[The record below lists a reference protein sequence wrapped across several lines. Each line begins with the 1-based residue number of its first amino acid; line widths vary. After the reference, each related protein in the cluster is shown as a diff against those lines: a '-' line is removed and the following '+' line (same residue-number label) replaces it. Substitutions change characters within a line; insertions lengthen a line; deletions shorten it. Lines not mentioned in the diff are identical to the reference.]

1 MGSISTSHSWLSLP
15 PCILPSHYP
24 SLSTSSLPPLDKVA
38 RIVDL
43 GLQYRDRGVVGVD
56 IAGNELLPLDPKH
69 IAGFKRAK
77 ENGLHVTAHAGESGP
92 ASNVRQVS
100 WHGN

>member
-1 MGSISTSHSWLSLP
+1 MSTNHSCLS
-15 PCILPSHYP
+15 P
-24 SLSTSSLPPLDKVA
+24 SLHSAFTLSIYLPSLPPLDKVA

-43 GLQYRDRGVVGVD
+43 ALKYRDRGVVGVD

-69 IAGFKRAK
+69 IAGFQRAK

-92 ASNVRQVS
+92 ADNVRQVS